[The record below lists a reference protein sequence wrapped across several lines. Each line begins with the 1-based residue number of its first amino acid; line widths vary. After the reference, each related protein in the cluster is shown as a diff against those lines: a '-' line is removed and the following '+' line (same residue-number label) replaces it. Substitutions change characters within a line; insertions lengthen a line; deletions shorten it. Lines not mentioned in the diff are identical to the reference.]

1 LHALAPLLTLK
12 TSPFLAFCT
21 DDRNPLDIAEEGH
34 LDFIIRTAIALGVPA
49 LAAYRSAS
57 LTAATAFGLRDR
69 GMIAPGKRADIVLLD
84 D

>member
-1 LHALAPLLTLK
+1 
-12 TSPFLAFCT
+12 
-21 DDRNPLDIAEEGH
+21 
-34 LDFIIRTAIALGVPA
+34 LDFIIRTAISLGAPP

-84 D
+84 DLETCAVSQVFAGGIAVD